1 VGGVGSRL
9 ALAQSRISPITSNHA
24 LLRGLELRAHG
35 AKLPRK
41 AFKILP
47 GPSFLHFQKATESGA
62 VIRDNRA
69 STPRGHASPIT
80 LTVIGFPACTV
91 RESYSRQITLVKY
104 PAGVR
109 GRKATVRRKPP
120 CRVKPAIRAFVTA
133 AAASR
138 MMFDR

>member
-1 VGGVGSRL
+1 MMIAKSLIAR
-9 ALAQSRISPITSNHA
+9 SRISPITSNHA
-24 LLRGLELRAHG
+24 LLRGLELRGHG

-41 AFKILP
+41 AVKILP

-62 VIRDNRA
+62 VIRGNRA

-91 RESYSRQITLVKY
+91 RESHSRQITLVKY

-109 GRKATVRRKPP
+109 GAQNPSAAQAA
-120 CRVKPAIRAFVTA
+120 CRFKPAIRAFVPA